1 MPQDISL
8 LFYSIK
14 ELYDT
19 LKFENKFDKHETSV
33 GAFIVSFHC
42 SLIFSSSMFVLCF
55 VLCFR
60 RIPYSCWS
68 VILSLHFMNLF
79 FYNIVYRSVKLSIQN
94 FPSEDQQ
101 SRILNGFGPQ
111 SIDEDLS
118 ITGQWSEK
126 FLGIV
131 FWELAGHLVSH
142 SGDTR
147 NLSNLLLAVPF
158 GLNQVN

>member
-14 ELYDT
+14 ELYDI

-94 FPSEDQQ
+94 FPSV
-101 SRILNGFGPQ
+101 RKLIIVVGLYWLFFFCTAKIIIL
-111 SIDEDLS
+111 I
-118 ITGQWSEK
+118 IGQY
-126 FLGIV
+126 
-131 FWELAGHLVSH
+131 
-142 SGDTR
+142 
-147 NLSNLLLAVPF
+147 
-158 GLNQVN
+158 